1 MKKIN
6 CSSAMLQNIAFV
18 TMFIDHF
25 FAIVFSAYMDTLQGS
40 AYLEAYYV
48 YRTGRAI
55 GRISFVLF
63 AYLLVEGFV
72 YTRNRKKYLLR
83 LGVLA
88 LLSEIPFDLAF
99 QRKLYAPESQ
109 NVYFTLVLGLFVMLL
124 LERYQNKG
132 VQVLVILSGC
142 AAAWVLQTDYMFMG
156 ILLIVSFYYN
166 RGRLFRQM
174 VWSALIMG
182 GGMIAVYLVRYGT
195 AEDTIMLYVYSG
207 LRELYGMIAFLFIAC
222 YRGERGSRIPKA
234 ITYGFYPLHL
244 LVLTGIRQL
253 LLG

>member
-6 CSSAMLQNIAFV
+6 CSSAVLQNIAFV

-25 FAIVFSAYMDTLQGS
+25 FAIVFASYMNTLQGS
-40 AYLEAYYV
+40 AYQEAYYV

-63 AYLLVEGFV
+63 AYLLVEGFT

-109 NVYFTLVLGLFVMLL
+109 NVYLTLVLGLLVMML

-132 VQVLVILSGC
+132 VQALAILLGC
-142 AAAWVLQTDYMFMG
+142 VAAWVLQTDYMFMG

-166 RGRLFRQM
+166 KGNLFRQI

-182 GGMIAVYLVRYGT
+182 GGMIAVYLVRYGI
-195 AEDTIMLYVYSG
+195 AEDTVMLYVHSG
-207 LRELYGMIAFLFIAC
+207 LRELYGMVAFLFIAC
-222 YRGERGSRIPKA
+222 YHGERGNRIPKA
-234 ITYGFYPLHL
+234 VAYGFYPVHL

>member
-1 MKKIN
+1 
-6 CSSAMLQNIAFV
+6 MLQNIAFV

-25 FAIVFSAYMDTLQGS
+25 FAIVFSAYMNTLQGS
-40 AYLEAYYV
+40 AYQQAYYV
-48 YRTGRAI
+48 YRAGRGI
-55 GRISFVLF
+55 GRIAFVLF
-63 AYLLVEGFV
+63 AYLLVEGFT

-99 QRKLYAPESQ
+99 QGSVYAPESQ
-109 NVYFTLVLGLFVMLL
+109 NVYLTLFLGLLVLMLL
-124 LERYQNKG
+124 DRYRNKG
-132 VQVLVILSGC
+132 VQALVILLGC
-142 AAAWVLQTDYMFMG
+142 VAAWLLQTDYMFMG

-166 RGRLFRQM
+166 KGNLFRQI
-174 VWSALIMG
+174 VWSTLIMG

-234 ITYGFYPLHL
+234 ITYGFYPVHL